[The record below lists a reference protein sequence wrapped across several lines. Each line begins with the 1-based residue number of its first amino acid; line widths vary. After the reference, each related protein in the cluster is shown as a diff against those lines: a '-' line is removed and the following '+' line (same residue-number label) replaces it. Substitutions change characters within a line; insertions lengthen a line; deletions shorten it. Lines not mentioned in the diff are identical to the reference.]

1 MSENNT
7 TPNNEQ
13 NPTTTPATNA
23 ENAAQQNAASQQGNG
38 QQPNNSSSTPAN
50 VQSYTTTAAAAAAAL
65 GTIIP
70 SMKNQMT
77 SISTDLKSVTADS
90 DVFDKTISAMNGIA
104 FDKVIGSPI
113 QACIDA
119 QKKAARSTLD
129 FIQEVGMTEKDGT
142 QYAVVVTFDFFA
154 GGKMKKMSIPL
165 LTLVPIP
172 TFGIETMTYDFKVH
186 FTSSSQL
193 RNTIRQENASKF
205 AVNLWD
211 QEHGEQQ
218 GADDAAATGGAN
230 GDDELMK
237 LHQAFGNDGKAE
249 VVKDLAAEA
258 GKTPAAEA
266 GKTPAAEAGKT
277 PAAEAGKTP
286 AAEAGK
292 TPAAE
297 AGKGADKGTKAEGA
311 KAETP
316 KTTDAADAKKAA
328 APTFTSQPNFSATIS
343 TKKDSIATKDSK
355 YSVEATMDIKITA
368 GRDSMPAGISTLL
381 RYLNDSVDIYDPNGT
396 LEVSPVEVSL
406 TDGRAAVNASYKNGD
421 GVIDLQSI
429 KVEGPSISS
438 FVFQNDCLS
447 MVFTAPGTY
456 TVSAEKCS
464 QTVIVK
470 E

>member
-1 MSENNT
+1 
-7 TPNNEQ
+7 
-13 NPTTTPATNA
+13 
-23 ENAAQQNAASQQGNG
+23 
-38 QQPNNSSSTPAN
+38 
-50 VQSYTTTAAAAAAAL
+50 
-65 GTIIP
+65 
-70 SMKNQMT
+70 
-77 SISTDLKSVTADS
+77 
-90 DVFDKTISAMNGIA
+90 
-104 FDKVIGSPI
+104 
-113 QACIDA
+113 
-119 QKKAARSTLD
+119 
-129 FIQEVGMTEKDGT
+129 
-142 QYAVVVTFDFFA
+142 
-154 GGKMKKMSIPL
+154 MKKMSIPL

-249 VVKDLAAEA
+249 VVKDL
-258 GKTPAAEA
+258 AAEA

>member
-277 PAAEAGKTP
+277 PAAEAGK
-286 AAEAGK
+286 
-292 TPAAE
+292 
-297 AGKGADKGTKAEGA
+297 GADKGTKAEGA

>member
-65 GTIIP
+65 GAIIP

-230 GDDELMK
+230 GDDDLMK

-277 PAAEAGKTP
+277 PAAET
-286 AAEAGK
+286 
-292 TPAAE
+292 
-297 AGKGADKGTKAEGA
+297 GKGADKGTKAEGA
-311 KAETP
+311 

-406 TDGRAAVNASYKNGD
+406 TDGRAAVNTSYKNGD